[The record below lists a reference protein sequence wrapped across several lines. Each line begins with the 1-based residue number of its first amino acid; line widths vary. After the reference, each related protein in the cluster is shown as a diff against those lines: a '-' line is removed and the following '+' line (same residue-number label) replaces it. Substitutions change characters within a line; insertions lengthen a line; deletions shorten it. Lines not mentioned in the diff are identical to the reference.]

1 MAAAIAATLAVAI
14 APAGADRA
22 PTRAEKA
29 AIKRVALTLCNP
41 AVGDCEFRCARVSTR
56 NARYAWAAVV
66 DEGLSGALL
75 KRPTADSRRFRV
87 IGVQGGGIAAC
98 SYWRKRAPRA
108 VLRDLRISG
117 LVNAETGAVRNCGRR
132 R

>member
-1 MAAAIAATLAVAI
+1 MLAVAI
-14 APAGADRA
+14 PPAAADRA
-22 PTRAEKA
+22 PTTAERA
-29 AIKRVALTLCNP
+29 AIERVASRLCP
-41 AVGDCEFRCARVSTR
+41 AVDDDCAFRRARVSTR
-56 NARYAWAAVV
+56 NARYAWATVIG
-66 DEGLSGALL
+66 EGLSGALL
-75 KRPTADSRRFRV
+75 KRPAAGSRRFRV
-87 IGVQGGGIAAC
+87 IGVQGGGIATC